1 MSVTQDLDNPILLP
15 NGINT
20 ANNNPVTRSDKIIR
34 QGQGQSVETA
44 IGNLERHDLLYTF
57 DATSQA
63 SDPPTKGIRFD
74 NTTVETTTTL
84 YVDRLAGTAT
94 STERLDEVFQSL
106 PVNTF
111 IRLKALDDPSKFAL
125 FKTTA
130 TVTGMG
136 GSVGWFQIPVIHQ
149 RDQGMP
155 FTDTEILI
163 FDILSTSFEDTD
175 VTASSF
181 DNEYSTALSSQSIT
195 SETFVEFTAEPDTS
209 GSNHSNLNTDITRV
223 DIAEAGFYNI
233 TVNLTVQNT
242 TATANDRLV
251 PDVKLYKVRGGVS
264 SVEAE
269 ESSYIRSTTA
279 DGSPLAPNSLE
290 FTLGFE
296 SALEV
301 NDQIRV
307 SIQARTGS
315 VSTNG
320 AIQNGALVIR
330 RFEFTGNVASVSNA
344 QILQTLN
351 ALPSSNPNYYY
362 ERLTPSAGLSTP
374 STTHAI
380 LATGDGTDFDIIPTR
395 TSVGGILADI
405 PFENLFQGQIEL
417 QSDVNCSLEIQSRFT
432 HFEGQANAFTTPRT
446 LRVDLQ
452 ANIPYT
458 EEFNGFNSEVIVPL
472 GDITVPGLGT
482 ITIDQ
487 DFLDAPFPYRLQF
500 RLVAYQLGSTTT
512 RIAANISNFRLL
524 NHAIIF
530 KQANRI
536 IGPQGPAGPA
546 GPSATVAALSSR
558 DILTEPSSPPS
569 AGATPQSFTLTLPN
583 TITNIGEYA
592 FIEIGTSRLVAGQ
605 ISYNIISA
613 GTLSSATSSNP
624 LYVFPTGTSGA
635 DYLGSTYSV
644 YLSSPTT
651 LVYRGGFNRAFLRR
665 VTGINISGASTPD
678 DTWIIQNSNVTADA
692 VSGTNT
698 PLPSGALE
706 FYAYRISNDGFLF
719 STAVTA
725 GDWLLA
731 LQDSPLTT
739 DLTQWDIISGDRFP
753 VSSTLFH
760 FSEQI
765 TEATINNSQQFTLSD
780 FFQLR
785 EGNFPTSLIDR
796 FTQGGATDISSLRGK
811 VDALYPLTPNVNK
824 LNDWASLFNP
834 ATSTEIVDI
843 ITGYDLLADFR
854 GTAATD
860 HYESAGITYD
870 DTGTNVIR
878 YTGLGTNIFRQFGF
892 KVNAVAQVDTITLTG
907 TLGTANINVNSVN
920 YLATFTS
927 NLTTSASN
935 FVTTHAT
942 TLDAA
947 GVTVT
952 SSGADLI
959 FTAKVGG
966 TAFTIAAPVNVTGD
980 LAGTLVNT
988 TTGKILMWIVD
999 GGTLIPFVDTTSS
1012 GTFRINNFIPAQ
1024 TTSQVITNQFHQLP
1038 RSAGSDVVSTTPGS
1052 VSTHII
1058 TNFPVGATAT
1068 SRTLQIGI
1076 DVYLNGSNTGAEHL
1090 EEVAIPASNTAQAKR
1105 TFTAS
1110 PYLGPLYS
1118 NRTVN
1123 VTIGYEYR
1131 VDGANL
1137 VVDLTLESAPSD
1149 ITISFIPDTAAL
1161 LNYTSA
1167 SVVARQDRWQTFTD
1181 FGGNYTYTG
1190 EQELIIHF
1198 RPAIGT
1204 DGQPTGILE
1213 TVGAS
1218 VGAVG
1223 SATQLN
1229 DNDIDQP
1236 NPLWESVEIP
1246 EDIEFRTFGSNH
1258 FFRHSD
1264 LASLLQGRVTKWVYG
1279 LALLREVSEHKITG
1293 ELEFDSFILIAPNAT
1308 KYRVTVDNTG
1318 ALKTDVVT

>member
-1 MSVTQDLDNPILLP
+1 MATTDLSNPIYLP
-15 NGINT
+15 NGIDT
-20 ANNNPVTRSDKIIR
+20 ANENPIAKSDKIIR
-34 QGQGQSVETA
+34 QGKGHDVEVGLTRLEDS
-44 IGNLERHDLLYTF
+44 ILGWNFSTQTSGLNPGSGNLAFNNAVKDN
-57 DATSQA
+57 ATVINFNSISA
-63 SDPPTKGIRFD
+63 IHNARFD
-74 NTTVETTTTL
+74 EFLSNLSLGTRIFIQSRTTFNT
-84 YVDRLAGTAT
+84 
-94 STERLDEVFQSL
+94 S
-106 PVNTF
+106 
-111 IRLKALDDPSKFAL
+111 IL
-125 FKTTA
+125 FR
-130 TVTGMG
+130 VTGTPTLDG
-136 GSVGWFQIPVIHQ
+136 TRVDVPVVRE
-149 RDQGMP
+149 RDQGLE
-155 FTDTEILI
+155 FTSGEFLNVSFLAADIEATE
-163 FDILSTSFEDTD
+163 

-181 DNEYSTALSSQSIT
+181 DNEYSTALSSQSIS
-195 SETFVEFTAEPDTS
+195 SETFVVFTAEPDTS
-209 GSNHSNLNTDITRV
+209 GSDHSDLNTDTTRV
-223 DIAEAGFYNI
+223 DITEAGFYNI

-242 TATANDRLV
+242 TSTANDRLV
-251 PDVKLYKVRGGVS
+251 PDIKLYKVRGGVS

-269 ESSYIRSTTA
+269 ESSYIRATTA

-315 VSTNG
+315 VSTTG

-330 RFEFTGNVASVSNA
+330 RLEFTGNVSSVSDT
-344 QILQTLN
+344 QILQTIN
-351 ALPSSNPNYYY
+351 SLPSTNPNFYY
-362 ERLTPSAGLSTP
+362 ERLTSTSGLATP
-374 STTHAI
+374 STTHTI
-380 LATGDGTDFDIIPTR
+380 IATGDGTEFDIIPTR

-405 PFENLFQGQIEL
+405 PFENLFQGQLEL
-417 QSDVNCSLEIQSRFT
+417 QSDVACSLEIEGRFT
-432 HFEGQANAFTTPRT
+432 HFEGQPAAFTTPRT
-446 LRVDLQ
+446 LRIDLQ
-452 ANIPYT
+452 AGIPHT
-458 EEFNGFNSEVIVPL
+458 EELNGFNSEVIVPL
-472 GDITVPGLGT
+472 GTVPLPGGGDITVDEEL
-482 ITIDQ
+482 
-487 DFLDAPFPYRLQF
+487 LAAPFPYRLEW
-500 RLVAYQLGSTTT
+500 RLKAFQLGSTTT
-512 RIAANISNFRLL
+512 RIAANISGFRLL
-524 NHAIIF
+524 SHAIIF

-536 IGPQGPAGPA
+536 IGPQGPAGPS
-546 GPSATVAALSSR
+546 GPSATVSALASR

-569 AGATPQSFTLTLPN
+569 ASATAQSFTLTIPD

-613 GTLSSATSSNP
+613 DTLQSATSSNP

-635 DYLGSTYSV
+635 DYLGSTYSI

-651 LVYRGGFNRAFLRR
+651 LVYRAGSNRAFLRR
-665 VTGINISGASTPD
+665 VTGINIGATSTPD
-678 DTWIIQNSNVTADA
+678 DTWNIQNNNVTADA

-731 LQDSPLTT
+731 LQDSPITT

-760 FSEQI
+760 FSDQI
-765 TEATINNSQQFTLSD
+765 TEATVNNSQQFTLSD

-785 EGNFPTSLIDR
+785 EGNFPTPLIDR
-796 FTQGGATDISSLRGK
+796 FTQGGTTDISSIRSK
-811 VDALYPLTPNVNK
+811 VDALYPLTPNVDK
-824 LNDWASLFNP
+824 LNDWADLFTP
-834 ATSTEIVDI
+834 ATATQTVDI

-854 GTAATD
+854 GTTATD

-870 DTGTNVIR
+870 DTGTNVVR
-878 YTGLGTNIFRQFGF
+878 YSGLGTNIFRQFGF

-907 TLGTANINVNSVN
+907 TSGTANINVNSVN
-920 YLATFTS
+920 YLATFTTS
-927 NLTTSASN
+927 LTVSATN
-935 FVTTHAT
+935 FVSTHAT
-942 TLDAA
+942 ALDAA
-947 GVTVT
+947 GITVT

-959 FTAKVGG
+959 FTAKTGG
-966 TAFTIAAPVNVTGD
+966 TAFTIAAPVNATGD
-980 LAGTLVNT
+980 LAGTLANT
-988 TTGKILMWIVD
+988 TTGKTLLSIVD
-999 GGTLIPFVDTTSS
+999 GGNIIPFVDTTSS

-1024 TTSQVITNQFHQLP
+1024 STSEVITNQFHQLP

-1058 TNFPVGATAT
+1058 PNFPAGATST

-1076 DVYLNGSNTGAEHL
+1076 DVYLNGSNTSAEHV
-1090 EEVAIPASNTAQAKR
+1090 EDVAIPASNTAQAKR

-1110 PYLGPLYS
+1110 PYLGPLYG

-1149 ITISFIPDTAAL
+1149 ITVSFIPDTVAL

-1181 FGGNYTYTG
+1181 AGGNYTFTG

-1218 VGAVG
+1218 IGAAG

-1236 NPLWESVEIP
+1236 TPLWETVEIP
-1246 EDIEFRTFGSNH
+1246 DDIEFRTFGSNH

-1264 LASLLQGRVTKWVYG
+1264 LASLLQGRATKWVYG
-1279 LALLREVSEHKITG
+1279 LALLREISEHKITG
-1293 ELEFDSFILIAPNAT
+1293 ELEFDSFILISPNSSR
-1308 KYRVTVDNTG
+1308 YRVQVENDGT
-1318 ALKTDVVT
+1318 LKTTLVV